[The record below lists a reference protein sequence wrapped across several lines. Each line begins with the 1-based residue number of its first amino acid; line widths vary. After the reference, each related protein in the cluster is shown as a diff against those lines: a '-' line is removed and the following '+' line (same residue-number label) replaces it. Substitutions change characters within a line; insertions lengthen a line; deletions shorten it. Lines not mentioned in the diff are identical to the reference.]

1 MEVFAG
7 EADMDKRKRMLNA
20 MNQREV
26 DHVPAGFWYHFTGGD
41 AAGEKCVRAHL
52 NFFREIDG
60 DFIKV
65 MSDGYFQYPLAVKIE
80 KASDW
85 YNLKPLG
92 KDHPFI
98 QEQVWRAKR
107 IKEEAG
113 DECCVFYN
121 VFAPFSSIRFG
132 AGDDLVMRH
141 IREDKAAVM
150 YALDVIAKDNAA
162 LSELLLTEAKN
173 EGVYYCVQ
181 GGELDR
187 FGYSEYREMI
197 TPSDLFVLKH
207 ANRYSENNML
217 HMCGWAGIKNRLEIW
232 RDYPAKTVN
241 WAVHVEEVS
250 LEQGR
255 EYFGGPSVLGG
266 FQNVRPGILYYGT
279 KAQIKK
285 RTKDIITAFGRKG
298 LILGGDCSFPGEI
311 CHEHF
316 HWVIE
321 ASREM

>member
-1 MEVFAG
+1 
-7 EADMDKRKRMLNA
+7 MLNA
-20 MNQREV
+20 MNKKEV
-26 DHVPAGFWYHFTGGD
+26 DHVPAGFWYHFTGED
-41 AAGEKCVRAHL
+41 ANGENCIQAHL
-52 NFFREIDG
+52 DFFHEIDG

-65 MSDGYFQYPLAVKIE
+65 MCDGYFPYPIATKIE
-80 KASDW
+80 KVTDW

-107 IKEEAG
+107 IKEEVG

-132 AGDDLVMRH
+132 AGDELVMKH
-141 IREDKAAVM
+141 IRKDKAAVM
-150 YALDVIAKDNAA
+150 YALDVIAKDNAMLA
-162 LSELLLTEAKN
+162 ELILTEAKN
-173 EGVYYCVQ
+173 EGIYYCVQ

-187 FGYSEYREMI
+187 FSFNEYREMI

-207 ANRYSENNML
+207 ANHYSDNNML

-232 RDYPAKTVN
+232 KDYPAKTVN
-241 WAVHVEEVS
+241 WAVYVEEVS

-255 EYFGGPSVLGG
+255 EYFDSRSVLGG

-279 KAQIKK
+279 ETQIKQY
-285 RTKDIITAFGRKG
+285 TKGLINAYGKEG

-311 CHEHF
+311 CHDHF
-316 HWVIE
+316 RWVIE
-321 ASREM
+321 ASRES